1 MSERPSAAR
10 GRWFAKRRP
19 RPAPAARIG
28 IVTDS
33 SACLGGPW
41 LEHPDFEML
50 TIPVIIDDVVCGD
63 DTDALAMG
71 LAMGQAVRTSRPA
84 PGQFMRA
91 YRQLAEAGC
100 EAIISVHLS
109 AGLSGTH
116 ESARLAAGQVQVP
129 VTVVDSRTVAL
140 PLGFAVRRMLT
151 ARAAGAGLDELLDI
165 ARAAKDNSVF
175 FAVPSL
181 DQLRRGGRISTLSGV
196 VGNLLSVKPI
206 LAIQDGAIHP
216 VEKPRTFP
224 RAQSRLVALGRQ
236 VAEQARQAGADLE
249 VGIMH
254 FGAQDPAE
262 ELAREVAE
270 LTDHPVA
277 LEPLP
282 AVLAAHTGVGVLAVC
297 VAPHYPPAP
306 EHPQADEPQ

>member
-1 MSERPSAAR
+1 
-10 GRWFAKRRP
+10 
-19 RPAPAARIG
+19 
-28 IVTDS
+28 
-33 SACLGGPW
+33 
-41 LEHPDFEML
+41 
-50 TIPVIIDDVVCGD
+50 
-63 DTDALAMG
+63 
-71 LAMGQAVRTSRPA
+71 
-84 PGQFMRA
+84 
-91 YRQLAEAGC
+91 
-100 EAIISVHLS
+100 
-109 AGLSGTH
+109 
-116 ESARLAAGQVQVP
+116 
-129 VTVVDSRTVAL
+129 
-140 PLGFAVRRMLT
+140 T

-236 VAEQARQAGADLE
+236 VAEQARQAGADVE

-262 ELAREVAE
+262 E
-270 LTDHPVA
+270 
-277 LEPLP
+277 
-282 AVLAAHTGVGVLAVC
+282 
-297 VAPHYPPAP
+297 
-306 EHPQADEPQ
+306 